1 MNQTNNQFNQFMQ
14 NFQMF
19 LQQNP
24 GMMNMM
30 NSGMMNNPSMM
41 GMNPGM
47 MAMNNPS
54 MMAIN
59 NPSMMGMNPG
69 MFGQQQ
75 NIPGLK
81 NIYFK
86 HKYLQISI
94 MIQATD
100 NESIASVINKY
111 INKSGD
117 NHINIYIFN
126 GKKLNETLTVAEQGL
141 INNCPIEVVP
151 IDTLEGALNK

>member
-54 MMAIN
+54 MMA
-59 NPSMMGMNPG
+59 MNPG